1 VHVYEEARF
10 SRVATTEMTSALDQ
24 YNALTIVHILKAQHD
39 ILQSTQNLIL
49 MILDMFI
56 ITVVL

>member
-1 VHVYEEARF
+1 
-10 SRVATTEMTSALDQ
+10 MTSALDQ

-56 ITVVL
+56 TTVVLKESGVIDIM